1 MAPVRVRPGR
11 SARHPMPRRRP
22 PPPPEPRGTVHPVL
36 DLHGL
41 TGDEAA
47 RRTDRWLRDRQADG
61 VRTVVVITGRG
72 LRSRGLPVLRAEVE
86 HLLAGLKGSVVAGW
100 ETGDLGGSVRVELRR
115 PPPSR
120 ARAADPT
127 PRLLRETPAEL
138 RLRAEE
144 ALWELG
150 VEPTPTL
157 LEAEIRRL
165 RREAGES

>member
-1 MAPVRVRPGR
+1 
-11 SARHPMPRRRP
+11 MPRRRP
-22 PPPPEPRGTVHPVL
+22 PPPREPRGTVHPVL
-36 DLHGL
+36 DLHGM
-41 TGDEAA
+41 TGEEAA
-47 RRTDRWLRDRQADG
+47 RRTERWLRDRQAEG
-61 VRTVVVITGRG
+61 TRTVVVITGRG

-86 HLLAGLKGSVVAGW
+86 HLLAGLQGSLVAGW
-100 ETGDLGGSVRVELRR
+100 EAGDLGGSLRVELRR
-115 PPPSR
+115 PPEPAVR
-120 ARAADPT
+120 PRDPL

-165 RREAGES
+165 RRESGEP

>member
-1 MAPVRVRPGR
+1 VAPVAFRGPGV
-11 SARHPMPRRRP
+11 ARTRMPRRRP
-22 PPPPEPRGTVHPVL
+22 QPPREPRGTVHPVL

-41 TGDEAA
+41 TGEEAA
-47 RRTDRWLRDRQADG
+47 RRTERWLRDRQAEG
-61 VRTVVVITGRG
+61 ARTVVVITGRG

-86 HLLAGLKGSVVAGW
+86 HLLAGLRGSLVAGW
-100 ETGDLGGSVRVELRR
+100 EAGDLGGSLRVELRR
-115 PPPSR
+115 PPEQPPR
-120 ARAADPT
+120 PRDPL

-165 RREAGES
+165 RRAGEA